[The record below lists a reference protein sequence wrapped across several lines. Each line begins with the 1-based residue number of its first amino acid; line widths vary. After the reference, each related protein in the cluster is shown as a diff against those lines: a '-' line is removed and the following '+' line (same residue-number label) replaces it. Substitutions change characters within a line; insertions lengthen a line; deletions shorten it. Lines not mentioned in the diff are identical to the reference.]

1 MTTKPKTV
9 IAVDA
14 SGGDYAPHEVVK
26 GAVKAVQ
33 EFEVEVVLVGKKRV
47 IHVLGGRHLSKAGL
61 TVVEADQ
68 VIESDESPMKAL
80 KSKPNSSIVVGVNL
94 LKEGKASAFVSA
106 GNTGALFGAALL
118 TLGRIKDIERPAIA
132 CTINFTASPV
142 VLIDAGA
149 NADCRP
155 NHLVHFAKMG
165 AIYSRQVLG
174 ISSPRVGLL
183 SNGTEETKGNQLV
196 MEANQLLK
204 SAEHLNF
211 IGNIEAQDVLR
222 AAVDVVVT
230 DGFTGNIMLKTIEG
244 MSDNFLTLVGQIGHI
259 FSRGYQHRGRDLLR
273 DIGHGALVKK
283 MDYREYGGAI
293 FLGVDGNIVKA
304 HGRSRA
310 HTIKNAI
317 DLARQMVEQDIL
329 GTIKGESYG

>member
-1 MTTKPKTV
+1 MAKSKTV

-26 GAVKAVQ
+26 GAVKAV
-33 EFEVEVVLVGKKRV
+33 EEYGVEVTLVGKKSV
-47 IHVLGGRHLSKAGL
+47 LHVLVGRELNKPGL
-61 TVVEADQ
+61 TIVDADQ

-80 KSKPNSSIVVGVNL
+80 KTKPNSSIMVGVNL
-94 LKEGKASAFVSA
+94 LKEGKAAAFVSA

-132 CTINFTASPV
+132 CTINFTATPV
-142 VLIDAGA
+142 LLIDAGA

-155 NHLVHFAKMG
+155 NQLVHFAKMG
-165 AIYSRQVLG
+165 SIYSRQVLG

-183 SNGTEETKGNQLV
+183 SNGAEDAKGNQLV
-196 MEANQLLK
+196 LETNQLLRTG
-204 SAEHLNF
+204 SHLNF
-211 IGNIEAQDVLR
+211 VGNIEAQDVLK

-230 DGFTGNIMLKTIEG
+230 DGFTGNIMVKTIEG
-244 MSDNFLTLVGQIGHI
+244 MSDNFLVAVRQIGRF
-259 FSRGYQHRGRDLLR
+259 FSSAYQHRGRDLLK
-273 DIGHGALVKK
+273 DISMLKR

-317 DLARQMVEQDIL
+317 GLAKQMVDHDIL

>member
-1 MTTKPKTV
+1 MAKSKTV

-26 GAVKAVQ
+26 GAVKAV
-33 EFEVEVVLVGKKRV
+33 EEYGVEVTLVGKKSV
-47 IHVLGGRHLSKAGL
+47 LHVLVGRELNKPGL
-61 TVVEADQ
+61 TIVDADQ

-80 KSKPNSSIVVGVNL
+80 KTKPNSSIMVGVNL
-94 LKEGKASAFVSA
+94 LKEGKAAAFVSA

-118 TLGRIKDIERPAIA
+118 TLGRIKGIERPAIA
-132 CTINFTASPV
+132 CTINFTATPV
-142 VLIDAGA
+142 LLIDAGA

-155 NHLVHFAKMG
+155 NQLVHFAKMG
-165 AIYSRQVLG
+165 SIYSRQVLG

-183 SNGTEETKGNQLV
+183 SNGAEDAKGNQLV
-196 MEANQLLK
+196 LETNQLLRTG
-204 SAEHLNF
+204 SHLNF
-211 IGNIEAQDVLR
+211 VGNIEAQDVLK

-230 DGFTGNIMLKTIEG
+230 DGFTGNIMVKTIEG
-244 MSDNFLTLVGQIGHI
+244 MSDNFLTVVQHIGHI
-259 FSRGYQHRGRDLLR
+259 FSRAYQHRGRDPMHDVGMLKR
-273 DIGHGALVKK
+273 

-310 HTIKNAI
+310 RTIKNAI
-317 DLARQMVEQDIL
+317 GLACQMVDQDIL
-329 GTIKGESYG
+329 GRIKGENYG